1 MGSWL
6 VNAVALWQLAV
17 SDTTVEKGKRR
28 RRNKCKH
35 QHQQCTASSSS
46 CTGPTEKYGEAGR
59 QAGKQA
65 YRQAKRNSSPR
76 LLLGLDDL
84 DDQHSEGKHALR

>member
-59 QAGKQA
+59 QAGIQA
-65 YRQAKRNSSPR
+65 SKEKLEPQTTA
-76 LLLGLDDL
+76 GA
-84 DDQHSEGKHALR
+84 G